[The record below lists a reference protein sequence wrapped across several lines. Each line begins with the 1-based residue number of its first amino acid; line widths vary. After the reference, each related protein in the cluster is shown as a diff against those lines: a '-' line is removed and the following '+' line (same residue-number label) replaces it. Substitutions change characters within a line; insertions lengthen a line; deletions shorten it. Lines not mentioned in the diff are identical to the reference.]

1 MIPLSPQPGRAAIP
15 ITPVTPTGRANW
27 HWRVGF
33 VPALYLAALVVL
45 SFAHAFIA
53 SWYWLAV
60 HLLALG
66 AATNAILVWSAH
78 FTSAVL
84 RVPAL
89 PHRRG
94 ESIRL
99 VVLNAGVVL
108 VLVGGTTDRPWTGVV
123 GAGAVFAAAAWHLC
137 WLVARLRAALPA
149 RFAVTAHYY
158 VAACCALLTGIPVG
172 AWMLVTDDA
181 ARDRLILFHAH
192 VNVLGWIALT
202 IVGTLF
208 TLWPTV
214 LRTRLDDGAPAAARS
229 ALPTA
234 VTGVVLLGIGALAW
248 WPVLAAAGLGVFG
261 AAVVITAVPGLRT
274 AWRKPPRSFAA
285 WSIAA
290 GVGWLLVALGVDA
303 VVVLSA
309 ADAHEAVG
317 GFGDVLTPLLVG
329 AVAQILLG
337 ALAYLMPVVLGGG
350 PGAVRERGELFDR
363 HWAQRVAMG
372 NTALVVFVL
381 PTGPHVRIAVSLLLV
396 VALLQFL
403 LPAARVLL
411 KRR

>member
-1 MIPLSPQPGRAAIP
+1 MIPLSPQSGRAEIP

-33 VPALYLAALVVL
+33 VPAVYLAALVVL
-45 SFAHAFIA
+45 SFAHTFIA
-53 SWYWLAV
+53 TWYWLAV
-60 HLLALG
+60 HLLMLG

-99 VVLNAGVVL
+99 IALNAGVVL
-108 VLVGGTTDRPWTGVV
+108 VLVGGTTDWPWTGVV
-123 GAGAVFAAAAWHLC
+123 GAAVVFTAVAWHLC
-137 WLVARLRAALPA
+137 WLAARLRAALPA

-172 AWMLVTDDA
+172 AWMLVTDDG

-192 VNVLGWIALT
+192 VNVLGWVALT

-214 LRTRLDDGAPAAARS
+214 LRTRLDDGAPAAART

-234 VTGVVLLGIGALAW
+234 VTGVVLLGIGVLAW
-248 WPVLAAAGLGVFG
+248 WPVLAAAGIGVFG
-261 AAVVITAVPGLRT
+261 VAVVVTVVPGFRT
-274 AWRKPPRSFAA
+274 AWRKPPQSFAA

-303 VVVLSA
+303 VAVLSA
-309 ADAHEAVG
+309 SDAHEAVG

-372 NTALVVFVL
+372 NAALVVFVL
-381 PTGPHVRIAVSLLLV
+381 PAVPYVRIAVSTLLV